1 MATKKRKKGKPEEKF
16 ESSFDGEDAVI
27 PYPENI
33 DIWRKEDT
41 SSRGILLFAT
51 GHPYYGQA
59 ALRLA
64 ASIRHVDPE
73 MKVSLVADSAA
84 QIREIDANRHLF
96 DRIIPTN
103 NAFLYQE
110 GKRVDIR
117 QKVFANEISP
127 YYHTLMLDV
136 DMIWLPRKKPS
147 TFFDEMEKK
156 DIDFTIQNTGFADLS
171 LPEVDDQVYF
181 YWAKISECK
190 KAYEF
195 TEGKFYQM
203 TGEWIYF
210 KKTDRVIDWFR
221 TVQDVYDNC
230 KVKSIA
236 EFANQTCTDELAY
249 SIASVITGLYPH
261 KDKWLPIYWPYRN
274 DAFQMRMGND
284 YLTFADEFFALSV
297 GGNQLPGNYKRQYEL
312 LAEAYFSKLKISAK
326 YKLTDKKRVI
336 PERSKQ

>member
-1 MATKKRKKGKPEEKF
+1 MATKKRRQEKPEKKF
-16 ESSFDGEDAVI
+16 ESSFDGEDAVV

-33 DIWRKEDT
+33 DIWKKEDT
-41 SSRGILLFAT
+41 TSRGILLFAT

-84 QIREIDANRHLF
+84 QIREIDNNRHLF
-96 DRIIPTN
+96 DQIIPTN

-221 TVQDVYDNC
+221 TVQEVYDNC
-230 KVKSIA
+230 KVTSIA
-236 EFANQTCTDELAY
+236 EFANQKCTDELAY
-249 SIASVITGLYPH
+249 SIASVMTGLYPH
-261 KDKWLPIYWPYRN
+261 KDNWLPVFWPYRN
-274 DAFQMRMGND
+274 DAFQSRIGND